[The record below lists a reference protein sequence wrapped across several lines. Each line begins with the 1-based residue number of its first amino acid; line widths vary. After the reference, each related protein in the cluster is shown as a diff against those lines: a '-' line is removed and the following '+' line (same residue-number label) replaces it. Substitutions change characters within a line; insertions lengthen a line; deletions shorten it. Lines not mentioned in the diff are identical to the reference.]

1 MKPLLSLLVLLAC
14 GCSSLTKEQRFIL
27 DAAKELRG
35 GNSSFYFEVHDKRG
49 ITKISFANPTIG
61 FSSSAGP
68 QFVTQ
73 NSPTNIPIALQYH
86 AYVPG
91 ASMPVQN
98 TNQVPKSKP

>member
-1 MKPLLSLLVLLAC
+1 MKSFLSLLVLLALT

-35 GNSSFYFEVHDKRG
+35 NNASFYFEVHDKRG

-73 NSPTNIPIALQYH
+73 NSPTNIPITIQYH
-86 AYVPG
+86 SLVP
-91 ASMPVQN
+91 APTMPQP
-98 TNQVPKSKP
+98 TNSTQKPK